1 MTFKPKKKVGL
12 YDAQFER
19 ESCGVGFV
27 ANIKGI
33 ESRDVVKDALTI
45 LCNMDHRGARGSEP
59 NTGDGAGI
67 LTGIPHSFFKV
78 IAEQLFGD
86 VSIEVGGYAVGNIFL
101 PKNKKEQKVCKKHL
115 EAICKKENLTVLG
128 WRKLPINPKGS
139 DLGPSATEAMPIIE
153 QIFIKN

>member
-1 MTFKPKKKVGL
+1 MTFKPKNKVGL

-33 ESRDVVKDALTI
+33 ESREVVKDAITI

-67 LTGIPHSFFKV
+67 LTGISHSFFKV

-86 VSIEVGGYAVGNIFL
+86 TSLEVGGYAVGNIFL
-101 PKNKKEQKVCKKHL
+101 PKNKKEQKGP
-115 EAICKKENLTVLG
+115 KE
-128 WRKLPINPKGS
+128 
-139 DLGPSATEAMPIIE
+139 
-153 QIFIKN
+153 

>member
-12 YDAQFER
+12 YDSQFER

-33 ESRDVVKDALTI
+33 ESREVVKDAITI

-67 LTGIPHSFFKV
+67 LTGISHSFFKV

-86 VSIEVGGYAVGNIFL
+86 NSLEVGGYAVGNIFL
-101 PKNKKEQKVCKKHL
+101 PKNKKEKKYAKNTL
-115 EAICKKENLTVLG
+115 KKFAKKKT
-128 WRKLPINPKGS
+128 
-139 DLGPSATEAMPIIE
+139 
-153 QIFIKN
+153 